1 MKRNNS
7 LSNLEYSIEWL
18 TKEIIKTDFEQ
29 KNTGKIQYLKIRK
42 VDLLKLVLKFVK
54 LIKEGY

>member
-1 MKRNNS
+1 MKQNS
-7 LSNLEYSIEWL
+7 HSQNIDYSIEWL

-29 KNTGKIQYLKIRK
+29 KHTGKIQYLKIRK